1 MPEPKAAFWELAMPL
16 IAEGKAERGTMMRM
30 ECLRVKG
37 EFVAGVAFEGEL
49 VVKLDKARVDEL
61 VAAGKGKPFAPA
73 GRVFK
78 EWISFPTFDRARW
91 DSMIR
96 EACARVVK

>member
-1 MPEPKAAFWELAMPL
+1 MPDPKTAFWELADVL

-37 EFVAGVAFEGEL
+37 NFVAGVAFEGEL
-49 VVKLDKARVDEL
+49 VVKFDQARVNQL
-61 VAAGKGKPFAPA
+61 VASGKAQPFAPA

-78 EWISFPTFDRARW
+78 EWASFPTFDRKQW
-91 DSMIR
+91 DTMIR
-96 EACARVVK
+96 EACAFASR

>member
-1 MPEPKAAFWELAMPL
+1 MPDTKAAFWELAGPL
-16 IAEGKAERGTMMRM
+16 IAEGTAERGTMMRM

-37 EFVAGVAFEGEL
+37 QFVAGVVFEGEL
-49 VVKLDKARVDEL
+49 VVKLDRARVGEL
-61 VAAGKGKPFAPA
+61 VAQGKGQPFAPA

-78 EWISFPTFDRARW
+78 EWVCFPTFDHAPW

-96 EACARVVK
+96 EACVSAAK